1 MRRSFKYTC
10 KLFQKHY
17 QSKGLRI
24 DLQLIDPIT
33 DQERWVDTT
42 CIHPTCKSRI
52 VKELKHIQA
61 KMQRVLEQR
70 QTRRMDPIDIPW
82 EGQAA
87 RDQGNFKRELYAPLV
102 EIGRKQ
108 FQDGRRAQEP
118 VFLAAVATTYG
129 ELGTDTV
136 RLQEFIVA
144 AYGRHIARQG
154 DPEDGSKLQDCTS
167 AFRQKFS
174 QRMRM
179 AVAKGLAHM
188 LNQCGLPRQ
197 SRKKNS

>member
-1 MRRSFKYTC
+1 M
-10 KLFQKHY
+10 
-17 QSKGLRI
+17 
-24 DLQLIDPIT
+24 
-33 DQERWVDTT
+33 
-42 CIHPTCKSRI
+42 
-52 VKELKHIQA
+52 
-61 KMQRVLEQR
+61 
-70 QTRRMDPIDIPW
+70 
-82 EGQAA
+82 
-87 RDQGNFKRELYAPLV
+87 

-154 DPEDGSKLQDCTS
+154 DPEDGSKLQDRTS
-167 AFRQKFS
+167 DFRQKFR
-174 QRMRM
+174 QRIIM

-197 SRKKNS
+197 SCKKNS